1 MSQSLSLP
9 VLLPIFLVAAAV
21 VWVAS
26 THLSTSSDLLADRWH
41 LGQALAGL
49 LLIAIVED
57 LPEVVIVVSG
67 VLAHHFDLI
76 TGNLLGGIATQTVIL
91 VAVDAIGVADHPLS
105 YRAASLVMVLEGLQ
119 GLVVF
124 SLVLLATQLPASL
137 IGLRLTPGSVL
148 IFVAWLLTTWLI
160 KQAPTRLPW
169 EEKPQTPLP
178 PAITQVQAKQKAKQ
192 HRTSTRHAALVFAAS
207 ALAILVAGYA
217 LEESSS
223 VLAGD
228 VGLSGVVFGGTIL
241 ALATALPEFSTG
253 YTTAKCGSFALAV
266 SEVFGS
272 NTFLPVL
279 FLPATLLAGQAILPN
294 AKAAEIYLTGLGML
308 LTTVYLWGLIFRPA
322 RQYLRLGPDSI
333 VVLVVYAIG
342 VAGLVAI
349 AGGG

>member
-1 MSQSLSLP
+1 MFQSLSLP

-26 THLSTSSDLLADRWH
+26 THLSTSSDLLADHWH

-67 VLAHHFDLI
+67 VLAHHLDLI

-91 VAVDAIGVADHPLS
+91 VAVDATGVAHRPLS
-105 YRAASLVMVLEGLQ
+105 YRASSLIMVLEGLQ

-137 IGLRLTPGSVL
+137 VGLRLAPGGVL
-148 IFVAWLLTTWLI
+148 IVAWLLTTWLI
-160 KQAPTRLPW
+160 KRARTHLPW
-169 EEKPQTPLP
+169 QQDAQAPLP
-178 PAITQVQAKQKAKQ
+178 PAVTQAQAKQEAKQ
-192 HRTSTRHAALVFAAS
+192 HQTSTRHALVVFAAS

-217 LEESSS
+217 LEESSNA
-223 VLAGD
+223 LAGD

-241 ALATALPEFSTG
+241 ALATALPEFSSG
-253 YTTAKCGSFALAV
+253 YTAAKSGSFELAV

-279 FLPATLLAGQAILPN
+279 FLPATLLAGQAILPQ
-294 AKAAEIYLTGLGML
+294 AKAAEIYLTGLDML

-333 VVLVVYAIG
+333 VVLVAYAIG

-349 AGGG
+349 TGRG

>member
-1 MSQSLSLP
+1 MFQSLSVP
-9 VLLPIFLVAAAV
+9 VLLLIFLAAAAV

-26 THLSTSSDLLADRWH
+26 THLSTSTDLLADRWH

-49 LLIAIVED
+49 LLLATIED

-67 VLAHHFDLI
+67 VLAHHLGLI

-91 VAVDAIGVADHPLS
+91 VAIDLAGVAHRPLS
-105 YRAASLVMVLEGLQ
+105 YRAASLIMVLEGLQ

-124 SLVLLATQLPASL
+124 SLVILATQLPASL
-137 IGLRLTPGSVL
+137 VGLHLAPGSVL

-160 KQAPTRLPW
+160 KRARTSLPWQEKAQAPLPSDMTQKR
-169 EEKPQTPLP
+169 EEQ
-178 PAITQVQAKQKAKQ
+178 AAKQQ
-192 HRTSTRHAALVFAAS
+192 QTSTGYAVVIFAAS

-217 LEESSS
+217 LEESSN

-253 YTTAKCGSFALAV
+253 STTAKSGSFELAV

-279 FLPATLLAGQAILPN
+279 FLPATLLAGQAILPQ

-308 LTTVYLWGLIFRPA
+308 LTTIYMWGLIFRPA

-333 VVLVVYAIG
+333 VVLIAYAIG
-342 VAGLVAI
+342 VAGLIAI
-349 AGGG
+349 VGRG